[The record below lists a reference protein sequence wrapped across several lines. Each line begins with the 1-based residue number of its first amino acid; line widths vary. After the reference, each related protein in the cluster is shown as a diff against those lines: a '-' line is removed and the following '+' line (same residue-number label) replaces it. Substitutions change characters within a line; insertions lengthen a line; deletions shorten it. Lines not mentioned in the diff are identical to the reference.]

1 MQDALAF
8 FRNRHLTAPDER
20 RAAVA
25 DILAEV
31 RTRGDAA
38 VADLSERYGGFR
50 VEDARVPAAAFES
63 SAREVPEDLKA
74 AIRLAAGRIRA
85 FYEHQPK
92 EGFIVQDGGA
102 LLGQLV
108 RPLERVACYV
118 PGGQAP
124 LFSTLLMT
132 AVPAQVAGVPDIVI
146 ASPADKNGN
155 VPVEILAAA
164 HEIGVDTVY
173 RLGGPV
179 AVAALAYGTETVSPV
194 DKIVGPGSALTMLAK
209 QLVYGEVGIEA
220 LPGPTET
227 LVIADET
234 ADAHHVAADLL
245 AQAEHDGAQPVLVTT
260 SETLLETVLNTLEP
274 QLRSLPTGRSA
285 RASLETR
292 GVAVLVATLTE
303 AVEVANAYAPEHL
316 CLLVGDPWALVPG
329 VKHAGGLFVGAYS
342 LEALG
347 DYVAGPS
354 HVMPTGGTARFASAV
369 NVRDFQKVMPVVSLD
384 KSLVEKIGPAAAR
397 MARAEGLEAHARAI
411 ESRLSKD

>member
-1 MQDALAF
+1 MRVLRGVQDALAF

-164 HEIGVDTVY
+164 HEIGVDTVLPTRRAGRCSRP
-173 RLGGPV
+173 RLRHRNGFSGRQNRRPR
-179 AVAALAYGTETVSPV
+179 
-194 DKIVGPGSALTMLAK
+194 
-209 QLVYGEVGIEA
+209 QR
-220 LPGPTET
+220 
-227 LVIADET
+227 
-234 ADAHHVAADLL
+234 AHHAC
-245 AQAEHDGAQPVLVTT
+245 Q
-260 SETLLETVLNTLEP
+260 
-274 QLRSLPTGRSA
+274 
-285 RASLETR
+285 
-292 GVAVLVATLTE
+292 
-303 AVEVANAYAPEHL
+303 
-316 CLLVGDPWALVPG
+316 
-329 VKHAGGLFVGAYS
+329 
-342 LEALG
+342 
-347 DYVAGPS
+347 
-354 HVMPTGGTARFASAV
+354 TARL
-369 NVRDFQKVMPVVSLD
+369 R
-384 KSLVEKIGPAAAR
+384 
-397 MARAEGLEAHARAI
+397 
-411 ESRLSKD
+411 